1 MSRPSTLDIEGVAMN
16 LTRRTGSPLARY
28 RPSSIEDQLGRMVE
42 SMFEDFIAPVAQA
55 AAAGR
60 ASGQSLASP
69 RVNVAEDDNMFRVEA
84 ELPGVKKED
93 VKVSVDGQRVTIE
106 AEAKQEDQQREGESV
121 VYSERVARKFVR
133 TFLLP
138 TDVDDA
144 GADARLEDGLLTLTL
159 PKRQASAARQLTI
172 Q

>member
-1 MSRPSTLDIEGVAMN
+1 MN
-16 LTRRTGSPLARY
+16 LTRRTGSPMARY

-60 ASGQSLASP
+60 LAEQGQTSP
-69 RVNVAEDDNMFRVEA
+69 RVNVAEDDNAFRVEA

-106 AEAKQEDQQREGESV
+106 AEARQDGEQREGESV
-121 VYSERVARKFVR
+121 VYRERIARKFVR
-133 TFLLP
+133 SFVLP

-159 PKRQASAARQLTI
+159 PKKQASAAKQLTI

>member
-1 MSRPSTLDIEGVAMN
+1 MN

-60 ASGQSLASP
+60 FPEQGQTSP
-69 RVNVAEDDNMFRVEA
+69 RVNVAEDDNAFRVEA

-93 VKVSVDGQRVTIE
+93 VKVSVDGPRVTIE
-106 AEAKQEDQQREGESV
+106 AAAGQRGEQREGESV
-121 VYSERVARKFVR
+121 VHRERITRRFVR
-133 TFLLP
+133 SFVLP
-138 TDVDDA
+138 TEVDDA
-144 GADARLEDGLLTLTL
+144 GAEARLEDGLLRLTL
-159 PKRQASAARQLTI
+159 PKKQASAARQLTI